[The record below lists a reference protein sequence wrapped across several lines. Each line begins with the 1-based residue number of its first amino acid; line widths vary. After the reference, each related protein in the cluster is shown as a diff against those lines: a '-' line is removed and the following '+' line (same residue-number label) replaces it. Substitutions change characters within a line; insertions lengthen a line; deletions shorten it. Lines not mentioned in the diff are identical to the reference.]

1 MAVKVAVFTK
11 GWIKWRQNF
20 YEHNYSLSHL
30 DLFFLIV
37 RVYGVLALCEDR
49 ASVIKQSVKDRVCLF
64 KLYTYCTMKLIIIS
78 TAFTFSPNHKH
89 VWRSSS
95 CDACDGCW
103 CRAWFVRTPC
113 KVGESSRSSLARGNL
128 HMKHHTLFK
137 CVDRLYKMVQRN
149 IILTFNCARH
159 RYVLH
164 CLVCLLHCHFNA
176 EGQPLARQS
185 YRYSPQRRQS
195 YFYAQG

>member
-1 MAVKVAVFTK
+1 MIYWSQYLRWCCVT
-11 GWIKWRQNF
+11 
-20 YEHNYSLSHL
+20 
-30 DLFFLIV
+30 
-37 RVYGVLALCEDR
+37 VL
-49 ASVIKQSVKDRVCLF
+49 VCLLLLQVLLSLF
-64 KLYTYCTMKLIIIS
+64 NSYFTRIVKIKKTSCTEVL
-78 TAFTFSPNHKH
+78 FLPNHKH

-113 KVGESSRSSLARGNL
+113 KVGEPSRSSLARGNL

-176 EGQPLARQS
+176 EGQPLVRQS